1 MVQNK
6 ILPVQAPDAISA
18 PRRADRRRAKRIDEI
33 LQVATR
39 LLSER
44 GYAATNLDDI
54 AEVLDLSKAS
64 LYHYFPSKEHLI
76 LSCLDRIGSE
86 TAKHLAAAADTS
98 LPPPLRLHAAV
109 RAQVLVLT
117 RDESAGASLFLQDHG
132 LPEAARVRLR
142 ALVDQHDQLFRSII
156 DEGIRSGEFHV
167 ADPRVAR
174 LLMHG
179 AVNFIPSWYQ
189 SSRRMPPEHL
199 ADIVA
204 DMVVQLFGSE
214 NP

>member
-1 MVQNK
+1 M
-6 ILPVQAPDAISA
+6 ATDTSA
-18 PRRADRRRAKRIDEI
+18 PPSPLRRADRRRAKRIDEI

-44 GYAATNLDDI
+44 GYLATNLDDI
-54 AEVLDLSKAS
+54 ADELDLSKAS

-76 LSCLDRIGSE
+76 LSCLERIGSE
-86 TAKHLAAAADTS
+86 THKHLAVAADSS
-98 LPPPLRLHAAV
+98 LSPRLRLHAAI

-117 RDESAGASLFLQDHG
+117 RDESAGASLFLQDLG
-132 LPEAARVRLR
+132 LPPAAREHLR
-142 ALVDQHDQLFRSII
+142 ALVDEHDRLFRSII
-156 DEGIRSGEFHV
+156 DDGIRSGELHV
-167 ADPRVAR
+167 SDPRVAR

-189 SSRRMPPEHL
+189 GSPRMSPEHL

-204 DMVVQLFGSE
+204 DTLLQLFGATKI
-214 NP
+214 

>member
-1 MVQNK
+1 MTT
-6 ILPVQAPDAISA
+6 DASLAITPLS
-18 PRRADRRRAKRIDEI
+18 RADRRRAKRIDEI

-54 AEVLDLSKAS
+54 AEELDLSKAS

-76 LSCLDRIGSE
+76 LSCLERIGSE
-86 TAKHLAAAADTS
+86 TRKHLAAAVDTS
-98 LPPPLRLHAAV
+98 LPPRLRLHAAI

-117 RDESAGASLFLQDHG
+117 RDESAGASLFLQDLG
-132 LPEAARVRLR
+132 LPETAREHLR
-142 ALVDQHDQLFRSII
+142 AIVDQHDRLFRSII
-156 DEGIRSGEFHV
+156 DDGIRTNELHV
-167 ADPRVAR
+167 SDPRVAR

-189 SSRRMPPEHL
+189 GSRRMPPEQL

-204 DMVVQLFGSE
+204 DTLLQLFGATQT
-214 NP
+214 

>member
-1 MVQNK
+1 MVPNK
-6 ILPVQAPDAISA
+6 SMTDDSPAAISA

-44 GYAATNLDDI
+44 GYAATNLDNI

-86 TAKHLAAAADTS
+86 TRKHLAAAADTS
-98 LPPPLRLHAAV
+98 LSPPLRLHAAV

-117 RDESAGASLFLQDHG
+117 RDESAGASLFLQDLG
-132 LPEAARVRLR
+132 LPEAARQRLR
-142 ALVDQHDQLFRSII
+142 ALVDQHDRLFRSII
-156 DEGIRSGEFHV
+156 DEGMRSGEFRV

-189 SSRRMPPEHL
+189 NTRRMSPENL

-204 DMVVQLFGSE
+204 DMVLQLFGGE
-214 NP
+214 KP